1 VSIADAYDAMTS
13 GRVYMKTPL
22 SPDEALKKM
31 LYRQGTFYDPVLLK
45 VFVNVVGAYPVGT
58 LVFLNTG
65 EMGIVFKINSDDLA
79 RPVVRLIADRQ
90 GVKES
95 PQEVDLSKK
104 DPTTGEYTHFIVQ
117 TLDPSRYKIDL
128 SKYLL

>member
-1 VSIADAYDAMTS
+1 
-13 GRVYMKTPL
+13 MKTTI
-22 SPDEALKKM
+22 SPDEALRKM

-45 VFVNVVGAYPVGT
+45 VFINVVGAYPVGT

-65 EMGIVFKINSDDLA
+65 ELGIVFKINSDDLA

-90 GVKES
+90 GAKES
-95 PQEVDLSKK
+95 PLEVDLSKT
-104 DPTTGEYTHFIVQ
+104 DPTTGEYPRSIVQ
-117 TLDPSRYKIDL
+117 TLDPSIYKIDL